1 MKIVMLYRPNSEHA
15 RLVEEFAHDIDRQQ
29 GLHVELLSLETRDGA
44 AMATLYDI
52 TTYPAI
58 VVTREDGGVVQIW
71 AGDKLPLMNEVAAFA
86 RG

>member
-1 MKIVMLYRPNSEHA
+1 MKIVILYRPNSEHA

-29 GLHVELLSLETRDGA
+29 GLHVELSSLETRDGA